1 MNTKSSPLPRPRRQ
15 RYRNE
20 NYPYHC
26 IENRF
31 IDTDSKKTKLGIT
44 PAHVI
49 GCVCRF
55 FNVKEADLK
64 LPDRHAHLCRARVF
78 IWHFLFVFCPMPL
91 TVAAKA
97 LGRTHGTVYGSVEKL
112 RWEADHVRRTGEMV
126 KEVERKIK
134 AEWDRMP

>member
-1 MNTKSSPLPRPRRQ
+1 MNTKSSPLPRDYRR
-15 RYRNE
+15 RYLDE

-26 IENRF
+26 LQNKF
-31 IDTDSKKTKLGIT
+31 IDTDDKRTKLGIT
-44 PAHVI
+44 PTHVI
-49 GCVCRF
+49 DCVCRF

-97 LGRTHGTVYGSVEKL
+97 LGRTHGTVYQSVDKL
-112 RWEADHVRRTGEMV
+112 RWEAEHIHRVGEMLA
-126 KEVERKIK
+126 EAERKITR
-134 AEWDRMP
+134 EWNQMP